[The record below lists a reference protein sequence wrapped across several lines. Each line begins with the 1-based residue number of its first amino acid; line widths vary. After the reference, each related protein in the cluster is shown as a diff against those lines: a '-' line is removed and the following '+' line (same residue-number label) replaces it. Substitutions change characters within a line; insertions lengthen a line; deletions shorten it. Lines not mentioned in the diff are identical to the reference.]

1 MLRVHSAYHKGVVE
15 RRVDVGN
22 AKHLL
27 ARLDALRAVAD
38 LDLLDLNIVALGGS
52 FGLLALRK
60 ETQLEEKKRRQ
71 QMRGGERFE
80 TGIARRE
87 SRRK

>member
-1 MLRVHSAYHKGVVE
+1 MSSAERILRVHSAYHKGVVE

-52 FGLLALRK
+52 FGLLALRRK
-60 ETQLEEKKRRQ
+60 RSWKKR
-71 QMRGGERFE
+71 GE
-80 TGIARRE
+80 GN
-87 SRRK
+87 K